1 MQKIPTKET
10 IQVWIRLH
18 RAQRL
23 LLTKVEASLK
33 SAGLPP
39 LSWYDVLLE
48 LSRKKSDGLRQ
59 YEIAERILLRK
70 YNLSRLLDRLETK
83 FLIVRHACKKDGR
96 GIRIKITGKGE
107 TLMREMWLV
116 YSESMQENFGSKL
129 DFEETIEL
137 DRILRKIL
145 YQTENT

>member
-1 MQKIPTKET
+1 MQQTPTKET

-23 LLTKVEASLK
+23 LLAKVEESLK

-48 LSRKKSDGLRQ
+48 LSRKKPDGLRQ

-70 YNLSRLLDRLETK
+70 YNLSRLLDRLEIK
-83 FLIVRHACKKDGR
+83 SLIVRHACKKDGR
-96 GIRIKITGKGE
+96 GIRIKITEKGE
-107 TLMREMWLV
+107 KLMRQIWLV
-116 YSESMQENFGSKL
+116 YSESIQKSFGSKL
-129 DFEETIEL
+129 NFEETTEL
-137 DRILRKIL
+137 NRILGRIL
-145 YQTENT
+145 SQNESS